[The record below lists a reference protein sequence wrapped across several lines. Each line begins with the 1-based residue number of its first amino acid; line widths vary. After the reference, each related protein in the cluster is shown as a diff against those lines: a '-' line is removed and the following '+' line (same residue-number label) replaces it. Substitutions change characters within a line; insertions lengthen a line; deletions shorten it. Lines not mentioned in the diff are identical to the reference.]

1 MKKTVKTV
9 MLAAVATLTLGF
21 AACSKDY
28 AKDIA
33 ATYEG
38 TLVMSVGDNAIGD
51 PADAKVIVA
60 AESEN
65 TVSLTLPQVGDG
77 GMGMPSMTVEGVS
90 VSKNKKVY
98 SLSKNEI
105 SASVAGM
112 EITGTLGGT
121 VENDKLNL
129 SYTLKPGSMPMS
141 IDFTF
146 TGK

>member
-1 MKKTVKTV
+1 MKKTVKTA
-9 MLAAVATLTLGF
+9 MIAAMAALTLGLG
-21 AACSKDY
+21 ACSKDY

-38 TLVMSVGDNAIGD
+38 TLTMSVGDNPVGD
-51 PADAKVIVA
+51 PTEAKVIVA
-60 AESEN
+60 AEAEN
-65 TVSLTLPQVGDG
+65 TVSITLPQAGDG
-77 GMGMPSMTVEGVS
+77 GMGMPSMTVEGIS

-98 SLSKNEI
+98 NLSKNDI
-105 SASVAGM
+105 SVSLAGM
-112 EITGTLGGT
+112 EITGSLNGT

-146 TGK
+146 SGK